1 MRESLGSFTVGD
13 IAAAAT
19 TFYRD
24 RVMSE
29 RLPMIVVDQLDASID
44 VPIAIELRG
53 FAPRQAIIL
62 PLALLLGATFP
73 EINAVS
79 AWVPS
84 VAPRTANDGRGHQ
97 RERLPSGFG
106 KPKLKPKPVMRPH
119 GVLKTPVFHG
129 VLAPGAC
136 PIRT

>member
-84 VAPRTANDGRGHQ
+84 VAPRTANDGRGTNGNGF
-97 RERLPSGFG
+97 LPDLVNQSLSQNPSCDPTGY
-106 KPKLKPKPVMRPH
+106 
-119 GVLKTPVFHG
+119 
-129 VLAPGAC
+129 
-136 PIRT
+136 